1 MIKFWI
7 FGVLLIKE
15 LLIPHQIETQELD
28 FPLLKEKGIRLSIK
42 RLDQV
47 HPLASGN
54 KFFKLKYNLIE
65 AQRLGESVLLT
76 FGGAYSN
83 HIFAVAA
90 AAKKLGFASIGVIR
104 GEEHQP
110 LNPTLSF
117 AASSGMHLHYINR
130 TDYRRKNDEE
140 IIQSLEKEFG
150 DFYLIPEGGTN
161 ELAIQGTKEILN
173 ESTYEFSHIA
183 TSIGTGGTFAGLLD
197 SIAPHQKLLGFSALK
212 GDFIFDEMTNL
223 FSKFNIKH
231 SWEYQI
237 FNQFHFGGYGKTN
250 RELIDFIRWFYD
262 QFQIPL
268 DQVYTGKMMFGIIEL
283 IRKDH
288 FPKGSHLLAIH
299 TGGLQGIAGYN
310 QKYGTSLPL

>member
-1 MIKFWI
+1 MEFYY
-7 FGVLLIKE
+7 LRA
-15 LLIPHQIETQELD
+15 LLIPNQIETQELD

-65 AQRLGESVLLT
+65 AQRLRKSVLLT

-90 AAKKLGFASIGVIR
+90 AAKKLGFDAIGVIR
-104 GEEHQP
+104 GDEHHP

-117 AASSGMHLHYINR
+117 AQSCGMQLHYMNR
-130 TDYRRKNDEE
+130 EDYRRKNDVE
-140 IIQSLEKEFG
+140 IINKLEGEFG
-150 DFYLIPEGGTN
+150 DFYVIPEGGTN
-161 ELAIQGTKEILN
+161 QLAIQGTKEILN
-173 ESTYEFSHIA
+173 KLTSDFSHIT
-183 TSIGTGGTFAGLLD
+183 TSIGTGGTFAGLMD

-212 GDFIFDEMTNL
+212 GDFIFDEISKL
-223 FSKFNIKH
+223 LSKFNINP
-231 SWEYQI
+231 SGDYQI

-250 RELIDFIRWFYD
+250 LELIDFIRWFYS

-268 DQVYTGKMMFGIIEL
+268 DQVYTGKMMFGIMEL
-283 IRKDH
+283 IREDF
-288 FPKGSHLLAIH
+288 FPIGSHLLALH
-299 TGGLQGIAGYN
+299 TGGLQGIAGFN
-310 QKYGTSLPL
+310 QKFGTALPL